1 MYPTEFLKE
10 QLHQLVGAQIA
21 SAWVDEGLHIRMVD
35 GRTLI
40 LEGEFMVSMCST
52 EVLH

>member
-1 MYPTEFLKE
+1 MYPTEFLRE
-10 QLHQLVGAQIA
+10 QLDQLAGAQIA
-21 SAWVDEGLHIRMVD
+21 SAWVDEGLHIRLVD

-40 LEGEFMVSMCST
+40 LEGEFMVAMCKT